1 MTPAEIDALRPKAS
15 TSAAITEALA
25 RLKAVQNEAEAARAA
40 AVHALA
46 GLLKSG
52 ATAKDRRAAEDR
64 EQDAS
69 FAVRQL
75 DVLAEELAEALNE
88 AQDREAAAQSET
100 ARQAVRRDADAHR
113 RRWEADLPS
122 AVRLLEGL
130 LIERRSIVQRATL
143 AGIAVETADL
153 VPDLSPPIEY
163 APAID
168 GWCFPATASMRAE
181 RGAAQA
187 KAAADRSAAH
197 AVADAQDAL
206 RRAGLPAW
214 PEKGRAEA
222 GFRIGKA
229 GRNYFV
235 SGRDYE
241 GGEVHLM
248 PWPQAVLA
256 AASALPGADAMVEH
270 PVAGWVSPRPA
281 KAVA

>member
-25 RLKAVQNEAEAARAA
+25 RLASAQNEAEAARAE
-40 AVHALA
+40 AVHDLA
-46 GLLKSG
+46 VLLKTG

-64 EQDAS
+64 EADAT
-69 FAVRQL
+69 FNVRQL

-168 GWCFPATASMRAE
+168 GWAFPATAAMRAE
-181 RGAAQA
+181 KGAAQA
-187 KAAADRSAAH
+187 QAAADRSAAN

-222 GFRIGKA
+222 GFRLGLA
-229 GRNYFV
+229 GRQYFV
-235 SGRDYE
+235 RGAEYA
-241 GGEVHLM
+241 GGEVHRI
-248 PWPQAVLA
+248 PWPEAVMLA
-256 AASALPGADAMVEH
+256 AAALPGSEAMVEH
-270 PVAGWVSPRPA
+270 PVVGWVSLRPA

>member
-1 MTPAEIDALRPKAS
+1 MTPAELEKLRPSAD
-15 TSAAITEALA
+15 TSAAIREALA
-25 RLKAVQNEAEAARAA
+25 RLKAVQNEAEAARAE

-64 EQDAS
+64 EADAT
-69 FAVRQL
+69 FAVKQL
-75 DVLAEELAEALNE
+75 DALAEELAEALKE
-88 AQDREAAAQSET
+88 AQAREAEAQSEA

-113 RRWEADLPS
+113 RRWEADLPA
-122 AVRLLEGL
+122 AVQAIERL
-130 LIERRSIVQRATL
+130 LIERRQIVQRAQL
-143 AGIAVETADL
+143 AGIAAETGDL
-153 VPDLSPPIEY
+153 VPDLSPSVEY
-163 APAID
+163 RPDLD
-168 GWCFPATASMRAE
+168 GWGFPATAAMRAE
-181 RGAAQA
+181 KGAAQA
-187 KAAADRSAAH
+187 KAAADRSAAN

-206 RRAGLPAW
+206 RRAGLPPW
-214 PEKGRAEA
+214 PEKGRAET

-256 AASALPGADAMVEH
+256 AAAALPGSDAQVEH
-270 PVAGWVSPRPA
+270 PTAGWVSLRPA